1 VTSLDQ
7 QQATIVVGYDGRESA
22 DHALDEAIRDAQES
36 GARVVA
42 VVVGNLPIAA
52 DPYGVGGGMGF
63 EPMAAISEGG
73 PAELQPILVAA
84 RERLAA
90 AGVTGEAV
98 WGIGDPASEIV
109 RVAEETNAERIVV
122 GHHHHSALGKF
133 FGADTDA
140 RIKAAAGCDVVVTQ

>member
-1 VTSLDQ
+1 VTSSDD
-7 QQATIVVGYDGRESA
+7 QATIVVGYDGRE
-22 DHALDEAIRDAQES
+22 DTALDEAIREAKES

-42 VVVGNLPIAA
+42 IVVGNLPIAT
-52 DPYGVGGGMGF
+52 DPYGLGGGMGF
-63 EPMAAISEGG
+63 EPMASIPEGG

-84 RERLAA
+84 RERLTA
-90 AGVTGEAV
+90 AGVDGDAV

-109 RVAEETNAERIVV
+109 RVAEETKATRIVV

-140 RIKAAAGCDVVVTQ
+140 RIQSAAGCDVTVAR

>member
-1 VTSLDQ
+1 MTSTDE
-7 QQATIVVGYDGRESA
+7 QATIVVGYDGRE
-22 DHALDEAIRDAQES
+22 DTALDEAIRNAKES

-42 VVVGNLPIAA
+42 VVVGSLPVAA

-63 EPMAAISEGG
+63 ELTAPIPEGG

-84 RERLAA
+84 RERLAS
-90 AGVTGEAV
+90 AGVAGEAV

-109 RVAEETNAERIVV
+109 RVAEETKAERIVV

-140 RIKAAAGCDVVVTQ
+140 RIQSAAGCDVVVAR

>member
-1 VTSLDQ
+1 MTSGE
-7 QQATIVVGYDGRESA
+7 QATIVVGYDGRE
-22 DHALDEAIRDAQES
+22 DTALDEAIRGAKES

-42 VVVGNLPIAA
+42 VVVGSLPVAT
-52 DPYGVGGGMGF
+52 DPYGLGSGLGF
-63 EPMAAISEGG
+63 EPMMAIPEGG

-84 RERLAA
+84 RERLTA
-90 AGVTGEAV
+90 AGVDGDAV

-109 RVAEETNAERIVV
+109 RVAEETKAERIVV

-140 RIKAAAGCDVVVTQ
+140 RIRSAAGCDVVVAR